1 MLLAQLDQLSVVAT
15 LPNVDL
21 GSSRRPE
28 RRRCARVRGPPL
40 EVGVVEDG
48 SLEVGSVEDGLL
60 EVGVEEARIL
70 EFGVLKPRL
79 AQIGT
84 FQIKASAELGQ
95 RLAAAEHGQCSL
107 DVRCPYL

>member
-1 MLLAQLDQLSVVAT
+1 MSTSDHPAGQRGAGV
-15 LPNVDL
+15 
-21 GSSRRPE
+21 
-28 RRRCARVRGPPL
+28 RVCEDRPL